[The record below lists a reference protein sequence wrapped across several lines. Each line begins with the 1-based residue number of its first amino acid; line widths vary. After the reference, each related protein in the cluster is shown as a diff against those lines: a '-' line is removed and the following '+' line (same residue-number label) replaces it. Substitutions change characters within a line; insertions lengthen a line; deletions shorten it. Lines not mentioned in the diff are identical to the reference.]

1 MVGFLTR
8 RFIIWGGVTVAGGAR
23 GVSYW
28 LAWDH
33 MIVGLH
39 LLGARLKSMSNVLI
53 RIPYITI
60 FDGAIATLAS
70 LNFKLRLCAVD
81 ILLLVLLKLLL
92 LMRWVQ

>member
-1 MVGFLTR
+1 MVGLLTG
-8 RFIIWGGVTVAGGAR
+8 RFIIGGGVTVAGGAR
-23 GVSYW
+23 GVSYR

-39 LLGARLKSMSNVLI
+39 LLGARLKSVSNVLI

-70 LNFKLRLCAVD
+70 LNFKLRFCAVD
-81 ILLLVLLKLLL
+81 ILLLLVL

>member
-1 MVGFLTR
+1 MVGFLTG

-23 GVSYW
+23 GVSYR

-33 MIVGLH
+33 MIGLH

-81 ILLLVLLKLLL
+81 ILLVLLQLLLL